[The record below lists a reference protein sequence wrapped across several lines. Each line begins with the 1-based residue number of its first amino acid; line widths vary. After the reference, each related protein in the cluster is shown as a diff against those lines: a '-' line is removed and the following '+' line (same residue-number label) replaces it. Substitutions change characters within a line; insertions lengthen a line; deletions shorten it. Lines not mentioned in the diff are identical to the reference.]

1 MINRKTKKRAINKAI
16 IDVVPQPGATF
27 PYSELKGR
35 KTPPKRV
42 LNAINYFVYEFKTLK
57 LKIYYLKQFVR
68 IIYYILNVR
77 SLVLTITNAIPIAA
91 STVKPAPKLK
101 RKLDNDGVIISI
113 IISYLIVLLI

>member
-1 MINRKTKKRAINKAI
+1 MLSITNDELYICRIINRKTKKRAINNAI
-16 IDVVPQPGATF
+16 IEVVPQPGATF

-68 IIYYILNVR
+68 N
-77 SLVLTITNAIPIAA
+77 N
-91 STVKPAPKLK
+91 
-101 RKLDNDGVIISI
+101 
-113 IISYLIVLLI
+113 LLYS